1 MLKFSMLGTAVF
13 STAVCAN
20 SATTDLEHI
29 SIYANRSAKP
39 VHQVNASVTVVERS
53 DIDLLQP
60 KDLPALLQTLPGIH
74 IARQGSQGQLVSV
87 FVRGANTKH
96 TLILIDGVRTG
107 SSSAGYQDISQI
119 PVELI
124 EKVELI
130 RGPRAALYGSDA
142 VGGVIAITTR
152 QTPST
157 QVVLRTGS
165 HGLGQTAI
173 HGRYQ
178 FDKSEIFA
186 STGYSKADGINV
198 MAIPGADP
206 DRDGF
211 TNRFV
216 RAGARQQFNDG
227 SLQYTT
233 QLVRGFNEYD
243 DYPSSYGRYHDQA
256 KVKQDLHQ
264 LKAEFNQQLNSV
276 QLAHQ
281 AHFALNKDDS
291 LNYGNEVASSLFHT
305 ERQEFEYQLNA
316 ALNESLT
323 LISGVVSRNEQVEF
337 QSVDESRR
345 TNSVFVGA
353 GQQIGHLN
361 LEATVRRDHTSSY
374 GSSNTYQWGMSYQV
388 VAPLQLRFNQG
399 SAFKVPT
406 FNDLYYPFSSNPD
419 LLPEQSLSREAGL
432 RFTPAGSYQWQ
443 FDLVHFQRD
452 MVNMIIWN
460 SKSKP
465 SPKPENLVEAKIHG
479 LEYSM
484 AARTGLVQHQL
495 AVTYTAGEYVHSVTG
510 GLPDIPKQ
518 KYNYLAS
525 VELGDWQVSG
535 SLMYRDEVRNRFT
548 GVPQLKSVV
557 LAGAGV
563 HYRINDR
570 FQVRL
575 NLDNLFDRDY
585 NTTVGYHQP
594 GREFSLSLQSLW
606 L

>member
-1 MLKFSMLGTAVF
+1 MLKFSILVSALASSAVF
-13 STAVCAN
+13 AN
-20 SATTDLEHI
+20 SVTTDLEHI
-29 SIYANRSAKP
+29 SVYASRQAKP
-39 VHQVNASVTVVERS
+39 VQQVNASVTVVERAE
-53 DIDLLQP
+53 IDLLQP
-60 KDLPALLQTLPGIH
+60 KDLPALLQTLPGVH
-74 IARQGSQGQLVSV
+74 IARQGGQGQLVSV
-87 FVRGANTKH
+87 FVRGGNTKH
-96 TLILIDGVRTG
+96 TLVLIDGVRTG
-107 SSSAGYQDISQI
+107 SSSAGYQDLSHI

-142 VGGVIAITTR
+142 VAGVIAITTR
-152 QTPST
+152 KTPST

-165 HGLGQTAI
+165 QGLGQATI
-173 HGRYQ
+173 HGRYH

-198 MAIPGADP
+198 LAVPGADP
-206 DRDGF
+206 DWDGF

-216 RAGARQQFNDG
+216 RAGARQQFSDG
-227 SLQYTT
+227 SLQYST
-233 QLVRGFNEYD
+233 QLIRGTNEYD
-243 DYPSSYGRYHDQA
+243 DYPSKYGRYHDQA

-264 LKAEFNQQLNSV
+264 LKAEYNQQPSSV

-281 AHFALNKDDS
+281 AQLAFNKDDS
-291 LNYGNEVASSLFHT
+291 LNYGNNAAASLFHT

-316 ALNESLT
+316 TLTESLT
-323 LISGVVSRNEQVEF
+323 LISGLVSRNEQVEF
-337 QSVDESRR
+337 QTVDESRR
-345 TNSVFVGA
+345 TQSLFVGA
-353 GQQIGHLN
+353 GQQIGALN
-361 LEATVRRDHTSSY
+361 LEGTVRRDHTSDY
-374 GSSNTYQWGMSYQV
+374 GSSNTYQWGLSYQV

-419 LLPEQSLSREAGL
+419 LLPEQSLSREVGL
-432 RFTPAGSYQWQ
+432 RFTPVGPYQWQ

-452 MVNMIIWN
+452 MINMIIWN
-460 SKSKP
+460 SKAKP
-465 SPKPENLVEAKIHG
+465 NPKPENLVAAKIHG
-479 LEYSM
+479 LEYSV
-484 AARTGLVQHQL
+484 AARTGWVQHQL
-495 AVTYTAGEYVHSVTG
+495 AVTYTSGQYLYSVTG

-518 KYNYLAS
+518 KYNYQAS
-525 VELGDWQVSG
+525 VELGDWQLNG
-535 SLMYRDEVRNRFT
+535 SLLYRDQVRNRLT
-548 GVPQLKSVV
+548 GIQQLNSVV

>member
-1 MLKFSMLGTAVF
+1 MLKFSILATTLA
-13 STAVCAN
+13 STAVYAN
-20 SATTDLEHI
+20 SVATDLEHI
-29 SIYANRSAKP
+29 SIYANRQAKP
-39 VHQVNASVTVVERS
+39 VNQVNASVTVVDRA

-96 TLILIDGVRTG
+96 TLILVDGVRTG
-107 SSSAGYQDISQI
+107 SSTAGFQDISQI

-142 VGGVIAITTR
+142 VAGVIAITTR
-152 QTPST
+152 KTAST
-157 QVVLRTGS
+157 QLLLRTGS
-165 HGLGQTAI
+165 NGLGQATF
-173 HGRYQ
+173 HGSYKH
-178 FDKSEIFA
+178 DASEFFA
-186 STGYSKADGINV
+186 STGYSKADGVNV

-211 TNRFV
+211 TNRFLQ
-216 RAGARQQFNDG
+216 AGARQQFSEG
-227 SLQYTT
+227 SLQYST

-264 LKAEFNQQLNSV
+264 LKAEYNQQLNSV

-291 LNYGNEVASSLFHT
+291 LNYGNGVASSLFHT

-323 LISGVVSRNEQVEF
+323 LISGVVSRIEQVEF
-337 QSVDESRR
+337 QRVDESRR
-345 TNSVFVGA
+345 TQSVFVGA
-353 GQQIGHLN
+353 GQQLGNLN
-361 LEATVRRDHTSSY
+361 LEATVRRDHTNDY
-374 GSSNTYQWGMSYQV
+374 GSSNTYQWGISYQV
-388 VAPLQLRFNQG
+388 LAPLQLRFNQG

-406 FNDLYYPFSSNPD
+406 FNDLYYPFANNPE
-419 LLPEQSLSREAGL
+419 LLPEQSLSKEVGL
-432 RFTPAGSYQWQ
+432 RFTPAGVYQLQ

-460 SKSKP
+460 SKAKP
-465 SPKPENLVEAKIHG
+465 GPKPENLVAAKVQG

-484 AARTGLVQHQL
+484 AGRTGLVQHQL
-495 AVTYTAGEYVHSVTG
+495 AVTYTTGEYVYSATG

-518 KYNYLAS
+518 KYNYQAS
-525 VELGDWQVSG
+525 VDLGDFQVNG
-535 SLMYRDEVRNRFT
+535 SLLYRDEVRNRFT
-548 GVPQLKSVV
+548 GVQQLKSVV

-563 HYRINDR
+563 HYRINER
-570 FQVRL
+570 FQIRL

-585 NTTVGYHQP
+585 TTTVGYFQP

-606 L
+606 F